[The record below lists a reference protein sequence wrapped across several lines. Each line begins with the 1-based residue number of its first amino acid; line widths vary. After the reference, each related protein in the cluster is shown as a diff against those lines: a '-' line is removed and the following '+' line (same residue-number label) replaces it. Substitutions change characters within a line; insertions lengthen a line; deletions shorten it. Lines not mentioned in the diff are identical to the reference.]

1 MLHAAFPMN
10 WGIAHA
16 EIVIELSELNH
27 SGVLV
32 QFQPRLPPA
41 AMLVEIQARG
51 ELIYYFL

>member
-1 MLHAAFPMN
+1 MN